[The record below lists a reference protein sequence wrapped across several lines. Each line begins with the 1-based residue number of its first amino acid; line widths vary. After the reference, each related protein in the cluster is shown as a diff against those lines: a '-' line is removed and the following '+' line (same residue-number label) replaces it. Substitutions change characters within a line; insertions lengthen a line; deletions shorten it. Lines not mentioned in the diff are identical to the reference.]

1 MYFLTCSCWFLHPN
15 YFCINLHF
23 DFSNISS
30 TSSKGQLISEEN
42 KISFCDYL
50 AFSVANRGAGT
61 VIDFDEKFLDFAIA
75 KFFFTL
81 LSSSVPATDL
91 NFFQILGIQSWL
103 WNKFFL
109 SLEQFFLKVGQN
121 NLWNKVSR
129 E

>member
-1 MYFLTCSCWFLHPN
+1 
-15 YFCINLHF
+15 
-23 DFSNISS
+23 
-30 TSSKGQLISEEN
+30 
-42 KISFCDYL
+42 
-50 AFSVANRGAGT
+50 
-61 VIDFDEKFLDFAIA
+61 
-75 KFFFTL
+75 L